1 MPDIIKKMTIVG
13 SPNDTR
19 DIGAE
24 AQNVIVSYDANGNII
39 PDITASGVVID
50 HTDSATNAFAPSSH
64 SDATNKYG
72 AGDTTHYGHIKI
84 GTGLEI
90 NSSTGATDIKFGAAA
105 GTAVEGNDNRLSN
118 DRKNPQAVTFTDG
131 TTNVPYDGSTA
142 VTVTSSTFGAAPLN
156 HASAATTY
164 GVASSSNYGHVKI
177 GNGISNNSGT
187 ISVSLNGMPDTN
199 FTSLANGQIQKYN
212 STSTKWENVTL
223 YGDSIPMSSS
233 TATSLTNAINGKEP
247 ARTTLTSTLAANAT
261 TLTFTNAAIGNS
273 SLLDVYTDT
282 FGVNPTAMTQSGT
295 SVTLTFD
302 AQPSAVSVRLVI
314 RN

>member
-72 AGDTTHYGHIKI
+72 VGDTTHYGHIKI

-105 GTAVEGNDNRLSN
+105 GTARSRARTYARVSGR
-118 DRKNPQAVTFTDG
+118 RPCTWK
-131 TTNVPYDGSTA
+131 
-142 VTVTSSTFGAAPLN
+142 GAASPRKA
-156 HASAATTY
+156 HASSA
-164 GVASSSNYGHVKI
+164 K
-177 GNGISNNSGT
+177 
-187 ISVSLNGMPDTN
+187 
-199 FTSLANGQIQKYN
+199 
-212 STSTKWENVTL
+212 TL
-223 YGDSIPMSSS
+223 RGS
-233 TATSLTNAINGKEP
+233 
-247 ARTTLTSTLAANAT
+247 
-261 TLTFTNAAIGNS
+261 
-273 SLLDVYTDT
+273 
-282 FGVNPTAMTQSGT
+282 
-295 SVTLTFD
+295 
-302 AQPSAVSVRLVI
+302 
-314 RN
+314 